1 MIRFDILDNGK
12 SIPVG
17 LDFMYSFDKDGRRVT
32 TAKLYLNNVEMRT
45 VTCAQDSRD
54 RDVKQIA
61 RKNAM
66 KKLLRNENRFIRTQ
80 IWHNYHV
87 RT

>member
-12 SIPVG
+12 SVPVG
-17 LDFMYSFDKDGRRVT
+17 LDFMYSFADGRRVT
-32 TAKLYLNNVEMRT
+32 TAKLYYNDVEMRT

-54 RDVKQIA
+54 RDVKWIA

-66 KKLLRNENRFIRTQ
+66 KKLLKNENRDIRTQ